1 MVVEITGTINQILM
15 QLLTAALD
23 PTKVFKCEV
32 REYRAK
38 RSLNANGYYWQLV
51 GQLSKWSGKS
61 EIFIHNDMIEHYGQP
76 ELQDGEPIYMM
87 LLDSINYKELPYVHL
102 KWTNNVRYGDGKAY
116 RAYKVMKGSHEY
128 DTAEFSRLVDGLIQ
142 TIIGSEAPIETMT
155 PAELATLKGYT
166 A

>member
-1 MVVEITGTINQILM
+1 MEITGTINQIMM
-15 QLLTAALD
+15 QLLGAALE
-23 PTKVFKCEV
+23 PTKQWVCEV
-32 REYRAK
+32 REKRDK

-61 EIFIHNDMIEHYGQP
+61 KIYIHNDMIEHYGQP
-76 ELQDGEPIYMM
+76 ELQDREPIYVM
-87 LLDSINYKELPYVHL
+87 LLDSINYKELPYMHL
-102 KWTNNVRYGDGKAY
+102 AWTNNVRYGDSKTY

-142 TIIGSEAPIETMT
+142 TIIGSEAPIQTMT
-155 PAELATLKGYT
+155 PAELATLKGYV

>member
-1 MVVEITGTINQILM
+1 MEITGTINQILM
-15 QLLTAALD
+15 QLLRAALD
-23 PTKVFKCEV
+23 PTKQWVCEV

-51 GQLSKWSGKS
+51 GQLSTWSGKS
-61 EIFIHNDMIEHYGQP
+61 EIYIHNDMIEHYGQP
-76 ELQDGEPIYMM
+76 ELQDGEPIYVM
-87 LLDSINYKELPYVHL
+87 LLDSINYKELPYMHL
-102 KWTNNVRYGDGKAY
+102 AWTNNVRYGDSKTY

-142 TIIGSEAPIETMT
+142 TIIGSEAPIQTMT
-155 PAELATLKGYT
+155 PAELATLKGYV